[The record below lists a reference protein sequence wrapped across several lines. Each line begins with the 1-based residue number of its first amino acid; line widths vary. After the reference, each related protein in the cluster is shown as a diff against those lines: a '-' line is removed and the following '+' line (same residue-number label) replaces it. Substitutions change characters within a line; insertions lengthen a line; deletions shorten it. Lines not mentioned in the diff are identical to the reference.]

1 LTAIGQPFNG
11 SAARKRAK
19 KRRTT
24 PTSAAAQRTVSTP
37 ASSTPKQL
45 ARRVRSTQLHGS
57 LQPPLNVQQIA

>member
-24 PTSAAAQRTVSTP
+24 PD
-37 ASSTPKQL
+37 
-45 ARRVRSTQLHGS
+45 
-57 LQPPLNVQQIA
+57 